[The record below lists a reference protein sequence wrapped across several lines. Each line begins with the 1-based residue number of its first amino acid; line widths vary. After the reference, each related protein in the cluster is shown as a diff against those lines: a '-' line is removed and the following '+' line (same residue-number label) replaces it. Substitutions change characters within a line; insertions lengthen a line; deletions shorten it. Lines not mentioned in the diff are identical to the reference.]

1 MDARAVW
8 DVGAILSGTSL
19 SAVATWLV
27 SAYKFGKREGKRD
40 AALAELQRERQEE
53 KRHLAKERAMQSR
66 QNMRIF
72 AAIEQLR
79 RLHKTGNGGVVWE
92 KLDSGGE

>member
-1 MDARAVW
+1 MDARAAWDIATILGGSAASGLTVW
-8 DVGAILSGTSL
+8 IVTAFRVGRRVGI
-19 SAVATWLV
+19 
-27 SAYKFGKREGKRD
+27 
-40 AALAELQRERQEE
+40 AEVTLDTIHRERVEE
-53 KRHLAKERAMQSR
+53 KRLLAKERAMQSR

-79 RLHKTGNGGVVWE
+79 RLHKTGNGGIVWE